1 MNRPK
6 RDRPATRSVR
16 AAILITLP
24 PGVYYEMYLTNS
36 GHIAGSCGVFRTDGG
51 VSVIHLNLPY
61 TLGGCSGWLIRRR
74 HQDTASSPTLLTTE
88 DQS

>member
-36 GHIAGSCGVFRTDGG
+36 GHIVGSCGVFRTDGG
-51 VSVIHLNLPY
+51 S
-61 TLGGCSGWLIRRR
+61 R
-74 HQDTASSPTLLTTE
+74 
-88 DQS
+88 